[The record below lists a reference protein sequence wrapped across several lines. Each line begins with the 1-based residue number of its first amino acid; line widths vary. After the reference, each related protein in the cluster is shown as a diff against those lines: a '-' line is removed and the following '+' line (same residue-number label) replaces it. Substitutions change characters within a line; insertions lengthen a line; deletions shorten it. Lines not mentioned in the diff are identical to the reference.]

1 MVGEAGMPG
10 TVTSN
15 EKRDSSRDMN
25 VANSPRL
32 AGGPTK
38 DVQDMHVAFQ
48 DVGGQVQE
56 AAHEDLYGPWVLV
69 ERKKNGTRFQRSGG
83 SQGEQKNAFAVR
95 NNGISEIRSME
106 RLDRDRVGVVN
117 GPERDSKKKL
127 VAPRKLDKAQFEN
140 ATKKIGKDFVSQDHT
155 SSNQNEGPSIERKD
169 HTLSKQNEGL
179 SVERQP
185 KSKSVKGKKM
195 LARMKMSNSDRSS
208 AIVGEA
214 TWAEVGFS
222 FGGCASEKIGGGLG
236 RESRDSDVDHGAFHC
251 EGEES
256 MEVQLTCDGA
266 KNPVSL
272 ALVERSGEEEVR
284 KKNQAE
290 HEDGSGFSAGG
301 SFQDASSLPSVGS
314 VEGSDQAVCMVFEGG
329 VPC

>member
-1 MVGEAGMPG
+1 
-10 TVTSN
+10 
-15 EKRDSSRDMN
+15 
-25 VANSPRL
+25 
-32 AGGPTK
+32 
-38 DVQDMHVAFQ
+38 
-48 DVGGQVQE
+48 
-56 AAHEDLYGPWVLV
+56 
-69 ERKKNGTRFQRSGG
+69 
-83 SQGEQKNAFAVR
+83 
-95 NNGISEIRSME
+95 ME

-117 GPERDSKKKL
+117 GPERDSKRKL

-208 AIVGEA
+208 AVVGEGTKISSTKYVKKGAALPVKGSFGDDGSSVGTPGFFQLDSA

-266 KNPVSL
+266 KNPVPL

-290 HEDGSGFSAGG
+290 HEDGSGFSTDG
-301 SFQDASSLPSVGS
+301 SFQDASSLPSAGS